1 MMSMA
6 DETFA
11 NWSARLQRSG
21 WMRIGQ
27 SAGRL
32 YAATEGS
39 RREDGAPDEYGSDIV
54 WEEFH
59 MTARYRC

>member
-6 DETFA
+6 AETFP

-21 WMRIGQ
+21 WTRIGQ

-32 YAATEGS
+32 HAAMEDS
-39 RREDGAPDEYGSDIV
+39 RREDGAPDEYGSGII

-59 MTARYRC
+59 MTDRCRC